1 MLSHS
6 SQVAQVVK
14 NPHTDVGNVGDS
26 GSIPEPGRSPG
37 VGNANLEDSMDRGV

>member
-14 NPHTDVGNVGDS
+14 NPHADVGDVGDS

-37 VGNANLEDSMDRGV
+37 VENANLEDSMDRGV